1 MTANTDTPMLDFIRT
16 KQKRRA
22 VTIAVVLGLTV
33 AACSG
38 ESPRPEMAAE
48 RPEDAARAETDGAS
62 GNQEASN
69 EGAGEGKNSN
79 RVTLTEAAFRTARI
93 LVEVPGLDQMSAAA
107 GGLQVPGQVEFD
119 PARVAYISPRT
130 GGRIERLLAVPGD
143 RVEQG
148 EQVAFIQSPA
158 FTIAQNDLL
167 QALRRIEALRG
178 TADAEGAQALLD
190 AAKRRLA
197 LLGASD
203 VAMQRLES
211 GGAPEAMLAIS
222 APFTGSIV
230 ESGALA
236 GQAVESGTPLYKI
249 ADLSVVN
256 IAADVPER
264 LLPAVRVGQAAMII
278 AVGASQTAFA
288 GRVTRVSDVL
298 DPERRTAKALIAVTN
313 AEHRLK
319 PGMFASVSLR
329 GGGAPAARVLTV
341 PSSAVVTD
349 GATRY
354 VFVELEP
361 RTYERRTIEIASGL
375 SGTGPAS
382 GRVNV
387 ISGLNADDRVVVR
400 GAFTLK
406 SELAKAS
413 LVEEE

>member
-1 MTANTDTPMLDFIRT
+1 MLDFIRT

-313 AEHRLK
+313 AEQRLK

-382 GRVNV
+382 ARVNV

-413 LVEEE
+413 LVEDE